1 MRRAGLL
8 AVVSVCAPLFALVPI
23 ASANSGWAPVPDP
36 YTDVEIPAN
45 AWGGACSFDI
55 VINTVANNEQQIT
68 TNVGPPAPRGTTL
81 TRIRGRLVVSVTRA
95 DTGKTIVRDVSGPT
109 DTYAF
114 PDGTGFETEA
124 GNNANLAGPTSFAH
138 TGEPVFSFTT
148 GPVFLTFATTSGGTR
163 FLTRFIALRQVSACD
178 LLAG

>member
-1 MRRAGLL
+1 MAEKATCGVVVLLHADAGRVELKGMEPGAETERRA
-8 AVVSVCAPLFALVPI
+8 
-23 ASANSGWAPVPDP
+23 
-36 YTDVEIPAN
+36 
-45 AWGGACSFDI
+45 
-55 VINTVANNEQQIT
+55 
-68 TNVGPPAPRGTTL
+68 
-81 TRIRGRLVVSVTRA
+81 
-95 DTGKTIVRDVSGPT
+95 
-109 DTYAF
+109 
-114 PDGTGFETEA
+114 TGFETEA